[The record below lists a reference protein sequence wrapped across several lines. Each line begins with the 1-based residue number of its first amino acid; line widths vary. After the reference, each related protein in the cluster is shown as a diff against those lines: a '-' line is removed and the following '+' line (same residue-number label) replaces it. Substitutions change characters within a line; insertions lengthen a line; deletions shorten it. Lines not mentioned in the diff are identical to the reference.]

1 MTAGLGNLLGKGIT
15 MATKQDALAPIIGL
29 EGFVVTGRTA
39 KAYKRGGVEEARERA
54 IEETSGSLVWLGG
67 VKGFNY
73 LGNKAIAKLLNV
85 AKGADKKRLDSA
97 FDVGQDAVRKP
108 FNNFVNNKLFNPK
121 NFSKHALSMIKFG
134 KVAAS
139 VLAANYI
146 IGFVVP
152 PLNHKITNSFKKQ
165 DKNHIVPHYRLVVQ
179 DGTQNKSRFNAFKTK
194 ITQNPTTPQGQP
206 AFKGG
211 LNTFTNFME
220 NTNMGQL
227 LSTDLGVLGGRTY
240 NARKKEEKVEIV
252 VRDGGS
258 IYFYMF
264 AQDHVRAGLNKLES
278 GRWERLD
285 PTTANVLHN
294 RLAGMFDKDHNAT
307 MSIEEFKQHV
317 YGNETATSTMDLNK
331 FFGEKGEAITLD
343 RFNEVETNPEIQA
356 RAAKMST
363 VQPQQQG
370 KSVLTRAQVRG
381 VYQGGELN
389 NPELLKSAHELY
401 TDGASSNPNKFV
413 SYKKLEKLNGR
424 MKDYVD
430 DICKAAKKNG
440 NKVDLKLLKK
450 MKTKNMVYNGVNFVA
465 GFSVAALFLS
475 RLIPDI
481 QYWITKK
488 TTGVDAFPGTHD
500 YQAQATTTQPK
511 KAQQVQMQPNQQN
524 KIRTV
529 A

>member
-15 MATKQDALAPIIGL
+15 IVTKQDALAPIIGL

-179 DGTQNKSRFNAFKTK
+179 DGTQNKSRFDTFKTK

-227 LSTDLGVLGGRTY
+227 LSTDMGVLGGRTY

-264 AQDHVRAGLNKLES
+264 AQDHVRAAMNKAES
-278 GRWERLD
+278 GRWTRLD
-285 PTTANVLHN
+285 PNTAGILHN
-294 RLAGMFDKDHNAT
+294 HFASMFDNEHNAT
-307 MSIEEFKQHV
+307 MSIEEFKKRA
-317 YGNETATSTMDLNK
+317 YGNQTSTVDIDK
-331 FFGEKGEAITLD
+331 FFGEKAEAITLD
-343 RFNEVETNPEIQA
+343 RFNEIETNPEIQA

-370 KSVLTRAQVRG
+370 KGILTRAQVRG

-413 SYKKLEKLNGR
+413 SYQKLEKLNGR

-430 DICKAAKKNG
+430 DVCKAAKKNG
-440 NKVDLKLLKK
+440 NKVDLNLLKK
-450 MKTKNMVYNGVNFVA
+450 MKNKNMMYNGINFVA
-465 GFSVAALFLS
+465 GFAVAALFLS
-475 RLIPDI
+475 KLIPDL

-488 TTGVDAFPGTHD
+488 MTGVDAFPGTHD
-500 YQAQATTTQPK
+500 YQQQVAQATK
-511 KAQQVQMQPNQQN
+511 QVQPQPQQPN
-524 KIRTV
+524 KIKTI

>member
-15 MATKQDALAPIIGL
+15 IVTKQDALTPIIGL

-67 VKGFNY
+67 VKLFNY
-73 LGNKAIAKLLNV
+73 IGDKVIAKFLNV
-85 AKGADKKRLDSA
+85 AKGSNGKRLDSS

-108 FNNFVNNKLFNPK
+108 FNNFIKNKLFNPK
-121 NFSKHALSMIKFG
+121 NLSERKLSMLKFG

-139 VLAANYI
+139 VIAANYI

-165 DKNHIVPHYRLVVQ
+165 DKNHIVPHYRLTVVQ
-179 DGTQNKSRFNAFKTK
+179 DDVPNKSKFDNFKTK
-194 ITQNPTTPQGQP
+194 ITQNPTISQGQP

-220 NTNMGQL
+220 NTNTGQL

-264 AQDHVRAGLNKLES
+264 AQDHVRAAMNKAES
-278 GRWERLD
+278 GRWTRLD
-285 PTTANVLHN
+285 PNTAGILHN
-294 RLAGMFDKDHNAT
+294 HFASMFDNEHNAT
-307 MSIEEFKQHV
+307 MSIEEFKKRA
-317 YGNETATSTMDLNK
+317 YGNQTSTVDIDK
-331 FFGEKGEAITLD
+331 FFGEKAEAITLD
-343 RFNEVETNPEIQA
+343 RFNEIETNPEIQA

-363 VQPQQQG
+363 VQPRQQG
-370 KSVLTRAQVRG
+370 KGVLTRAQVRG

-430 DICKAAKKNG
+430 DVCKAAKKNG
-440 NKVDLKLLKK
+440 NIVDLNLLKK
-450 MKTKNMVYNGVNFVA
+450 MKNKNMMYNGINFVA
-465 GFSVAALFLS
+465 GFAVAALFLS
-475 RLIPDI
+475 KLIPDL

-488 TTGVDAFPGTHD
+488 MTGVDAFPGTHD
-500 YQAQATTTQPK
+500 YQQQVAQATK
-511 KAQQVQMQPNQQN
+511 QVQAKPQQQN
-524 KIRTV
+524 KIKTI

>member
-15 MATKQDALAPIIGL
+15 IVTKQDALEPIIGL
-29 EGFVVTGRTA
+29 EATVVTGRTA

-54 IEETSGSLVWLGG
+54 IEETSGSVVWLGG
-67 VKGFNY
+67 VKLFNY
-73 LGNKAIAKLLNV
+73 LGDKCIAKLLNV
-85 AKGADKKRLDSA
+85 AKDNNGKRLNSS

-108 FNNFVNNKLFNPK
+108 FHNFINNKLFNPK
-121 NFSKHALSMIKFG
+121 NFSERTISMMKFG

-165 DKNHIVPHYRLVVQ
+165 DKNHIVPHYRLTVVQ
-179 DGTQNKSRFNAFKTK
+179 DDVPNKSRFDTFKTR
-194 ITQNPTTPQGQP
+194 IAQNSTAPQGQP

-220 NTNMGQL
+220 NTNTGQL
-227 LSTDLGVLGGRTY
+227 LSTDMGVLGGRTY

-264 AQDHVRAGLNKLES
+264 AQDHVRAALNKAES
-278 GRWERLD
+278 GRWTRLD
-285 PTTANVLHN
+285 PTTADLLHN
-294 RLAGMFDKDHNAT
+294 HLAGMFDEQHNE

-317 YGNETATSTMDLNK
+317 YGKQTTSTVDINQ
-331 FFGEKGEAITLD
+331 FFGENSEAITLD
-343 RFNEVETNPEIQA
+343 RFNEIETNPKIQA
-356 RAAKMST
+356 RAAEMSAI
-363 VQPQQQG
+363 QPQQQG
-370 KSVLTRAQVRG
+370 KGILTKAQVKG
-381 VYQGGELN
+381 IYQGGELN
-389 NPELLKSAHELY
+389 NPELIKSAHELY

-413 SYKKLEKLNGR
+413 SYKSLEKLNGR

-450 MKTKNMVYNGVNFVA
+450 IKTKNMVYNGVNFLA
-465 GFSVAALFLS
+465 GFAVASTFLS
-475 RLIPDI
+475 RLIPDL

-488 TTGVDAFPGTHD
+488 MTGVDAFPGTHD
-500 YQAQATTTQPK
+500 YQQQTTTARPQ
-511 KAQQVQMQPNQQN
+511 KAQQTQMQPNKQQN
-524 KIRTV
+524 KISTI